1 LTPGNSPKPTTPS
14 AVVSKAKRADQM
26 VQAYKIQGVPAMTV
40 DGKYLVTGKE
50 TQGAWLICRRLPTR

>member
-1 LTPGNSPKPTTPS
+1 
-14 AVVSKAKRADQM
+14 M

-50 TQGAWLICRRLPTR
+50 VKGLADLPALTDQVIGMVRSDRKKK